1 VEATEGTVRV
11 RLFARYA
18 ELLGCDAVTLT
29 VMLPTTVGDV
39 VAQLRRSYPAAATL
53 PERPL
58 TAVNLMHVRLES
70 PLRDG
75 DELALL
81 PPMAGG

>member
-1 VEATEGTVRV
+1 VEATEGTIRV
-11 RLFARYA
+11 RLFASYA
-18 ELLGCDAVTLT
+18 ELLGRDMLTLT
-29 VMLPTTVGDV
+29 VPLPTSVGDV
-39 VAQLRRSYPAAATL
+39 VAQLRRTFPAAEAL

-58 TAVNLMHVRLES
+58 AAVNLKHVLPES

-81 PPMAGG
+81 PPLAGG